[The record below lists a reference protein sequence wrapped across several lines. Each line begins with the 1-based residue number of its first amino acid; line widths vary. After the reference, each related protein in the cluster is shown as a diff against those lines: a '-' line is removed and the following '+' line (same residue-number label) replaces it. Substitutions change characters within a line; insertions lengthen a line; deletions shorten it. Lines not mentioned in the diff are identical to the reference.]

1 MRHHRA
7 LFRLPATALALLATA
22 AQAAP
27 TPACINPA
35 EMRGLIGYFLPEV
48 IDEVTNN
55 CAAHLSPDNYL
66 RAGLPRLGTQLAEAK
81 THNWPV
87 AKAAFLK
94 MSRGT
99 SDEKR
104 FVNLSD
110 KALRPIVD
118 AAMSEKLKIPINPS
132 ACADVNDITEALA
145 PLDANQT
152 VNLLATIFTT
162 VARKDSKMRS
172 CPRETQP

>member
-1 MRHHRA
+1 MSHHRA
-7 LFRLPATALALLATA
+7 ILRLQATALALLATT
-22 AQAAP
+22 AQAATP
-27 TPACINPA
+27 PACINPF

-48 IDEVTNN
+48 IGEVTNN
-55 CAAHLSPDNYL
+55 CAAHLPADSYL
-66 RAGLPRLGTQLAEAK
+66 RTGLPRLATQLAEAK
-81 THNWPV
+81 TRNWPV

-99 SDEKR
+99 ADEKR

-110 KALRPIVD
+110 KALRPVVD
-118 AAMSEKLKIPINPS
+118 AAMSEKLRIPINPS
-132 ACADVNDITEALA
+132 ACADVNDVTEALA
-145 PLDANQT
+145 PLDASQT

-172 CPRETQP
+172 CPRETQ